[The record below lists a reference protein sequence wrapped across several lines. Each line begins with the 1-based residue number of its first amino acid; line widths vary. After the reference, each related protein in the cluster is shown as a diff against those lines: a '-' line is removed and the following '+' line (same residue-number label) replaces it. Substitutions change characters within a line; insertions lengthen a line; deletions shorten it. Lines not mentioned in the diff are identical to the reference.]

1 MTAAIVQVVNNH
13 SVLNLYRSQITIV
26 TRLPCKTMVMV
37 KNNLICTEIYTWG
50 MIWGRGSRIFF
61 YLNYILL
68 WLLHK

>member
-37 KNNLICTEIYTWG
+37 KNNLICTETYTWG
-50 MIWGRGSRIFF
+50 MI
-61 YLNYILL
+61 
-68 WLLHK
+68 